1 MRWDDL
7 NMGDKSRMIKLAVD
21 SGITDLR
28 TIRDVYNSYAE
39 GGGLDENQE
48 LIDRINRTSNA
59 NFVQRLKNPNRRS
72 IRFRNTD
79 NTATHRMAWS
89 TDDGGAIVYP
99 EVQEIDGEL
108 VDMARPPYSRF
119 AALDSAIEHGD
130 TLRMTPKQAEWFTEN
145 YKQYYPNFA
154 DGGYIPSDSIKDYIK
169 GSESFRGSWYTDGNG
184 IDTVGY
190 GFTGKKVKELYPN
203 GMTRQQADDYFDT
216 LVTRFAKRMEELTP
230 NIDKLTQNQK
240 DALFSYFYNIGE
252 GIYSKKSP
260 KMQKA
265 LQDMDWDTV
274 VQNIDAGYN
283 DEKNPGL
290 KKRRDYERALFE
302 QDIPRP
308 LQPVPPAI
316 NRETFYNPTISRFN
330 TTIPFKNGKEEVF
343 NPFMFNLKP

>member
-1 MRWDDL
+1 
-7 NMGDKSRMIKLAVD
+7 MIKLAVD

-28 TIRDVYNSYAE
+28 AIRDVFNSYAE
-39 GGGLDENQE
+39 GGELDENQE

-59 NFVQRLKNPNRRS
+59 NFVQRLKDPNRRS

-79 NTATHRMAWS
+79 NTATHRLAWS
-89 TDDGGAIVYP
+89 TDNEGAIVYP
-99 EVQEIDGEL
+99 EVQEINGEL
-108 VDMARPPYSRF
+108 VDMGRPPYTRF

-130 TLRMTPKQAEWFTEN
+130 TLRMTPSQARWFTEN

-169 GSESFRGSWYTDGNG
+169 GSEAFRSNWYTDGNG

-190 GFTGKKVKELYPN
+190 GFTGSKVKELYPN
-203 GMTRQQADDYFDT
+203 GMTKQQADDYFDG
-216 LVTRFAKRMEELTP
+216 LVTKFARRMEELTP

-252 GIYSKKSP
+252 GTYSKKSP

-283 DEKNPGL
+283 DKKNPGL
-290 KKRRDYERALFE
+290 RKRRDYERALFE

-316 NRETFYNPTISRFN
+316 NREVLFNQPIQRF
-330 TTIPFKNGKEEVF
+330 TAPIPMKNGTAETI
-343 NPFMFNLKP
+343 NPFMYDFMSK